1 MINPVTQ
8 ILMTRRAEQLNL
20 ELQHHEYMW
29 RKGEISFNE
38 YNSKTKWLIGQHYR
52 ISQGKEEH
60 FNNNDISK
68 DSEPKGLLGVL
79 FKLLRKTS

>member
-8 ILMTRRAEQLNL
+8 IVMTRRAELNL
-20 ELQHHEYMW
+20 ELQRLEHKW

-38 YNSKTKWLIGQHYR
+38 YNSKTKWLIRQHYR
-52 ISQGKEEH
+52 ISPEKEEH
-60 FNNNDISK
+60 FNNDISK